1 MGHDQTQRIAGG
13 TGCDI
18 ITSADGD
25 FTPRRGKIY
34 AILVRED
41 DTQIGH
47 ITEYQNGTDVKITN
61 RSWIGT
67 EAGGSTG
74 GDSDE
79 GIPTLLAN
87 DLLIP
92 DYPVSEIEII
102 AGSVI
107 VYYEEYRWN
116 HLRR

>member
-1 MGHDQTQRIAGG
+1 MDKTQRIAGG

-18 ITSADGD
+18 VTSADGD
-25 FTPRRGKIY
+25 FVARRGKIY

-47 ITEYQNGTDVKITN
+47 IVEYNNGTSNKITN

-74 GDSDE
+74 GDSTE

-92 DYPVSEIEII
+92 DYPITEIEII
-102 AGSVI
+102 AGSVM
-107 VYYEEYRWN
+107 VYYEEYQWN